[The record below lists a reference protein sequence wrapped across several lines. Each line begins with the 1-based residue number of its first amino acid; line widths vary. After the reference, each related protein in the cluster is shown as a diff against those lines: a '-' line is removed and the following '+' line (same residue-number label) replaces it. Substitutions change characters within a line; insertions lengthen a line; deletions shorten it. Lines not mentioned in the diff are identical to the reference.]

1 MYFRVSV
8 AMIGS
13 VPTDSPNVHKSTS
26 RHFRRFMQLLKKFFE
41 VEKAKYFLYTSN
53 KRVLHGFYRS
63 MFWSVLDAMTKT
75 SRVVKDLEVDRM
87 EPNDEFGF
95 QTSL

>member
-53 KRVLHGFYRS
+53 KRVLHGFY
-63 MFWSVLDAMTKT
+63 TKYVPVC
-75 SRVVKDLEVDRM
+75 SRRDD
-87 EPNDEFGF
+87 
-95 QTSL
+95 